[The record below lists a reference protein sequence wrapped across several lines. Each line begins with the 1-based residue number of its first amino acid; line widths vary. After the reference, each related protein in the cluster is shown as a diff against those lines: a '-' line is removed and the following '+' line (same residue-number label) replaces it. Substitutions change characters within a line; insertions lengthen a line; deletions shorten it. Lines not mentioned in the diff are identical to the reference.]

1 MKAMAVG
8 EVEGLT
14 YGGWLPVNSQPNN
27 PSFVSVDKPPIPTPE
42 TPGLD
47 FPYLE
52 AKQEEINR
60 YRVSRPLNPWQQS
73 NLILDR
79 QQEGGFPLPFQ
90 FPLSFQFPLPLQLSP
105 RDIAL
110 GGIVLS
116 LLVTAVIGQIYVF
129 SHQIFLVMITEEEE
143 EKNNKSH

>member
-1 MKAMAVG
+1 MVGG

-14 YGGWLPVNSQPNN
+14 YGGWWPLNSQPNN

-42 TPGLD
+42 TQGLD

-52 AKQEEINR
+52 AQQDEINR
-60 YRVSRPLNPWQQS
+60 DWVSRPLNPWQQS

-116 LLVTAVIGQIYVF
+116 LIVTAVIGQIYVF
-129 SHQIFLVMITEEEE
+129 LTKYFL
-143 EKNNKSH
+143 